1 MCRAE
6 RIIFAF
12 AALGEA
18 RKPPACAQGA
28 NAVAATRQDLVRIA
42 LVANIP
48 DQTVIWRVED
58 IMDRGRQFDDAQASA
73 QMAAGYR
80 NCRYGFSAQFIREL
94 AKLRRGK
101 FAKVRGHFN
110 RVE

>member
-1 MCRAE
+1 
-6 RIIFAF
+6 
-12 AALGEA
+12 
-18 RKPPACAQGA
+18 
-28 NAVAATRQDLVRIA
+28 
-42 LVANIP
+42 
-48 DQTVIWRVED
+48 
-58 IMDRGRQFDDAQASA
+58 MDRGRQFDDTQASA

-101 FAKVRGHFN
+101 IAKVRGHFN

>member
-6 RIIFAF
+6 RIIFTF

-18 RKPPACAQGA
+18 RKPPACTHGA
-28 NAVAATRQDLVRIA
+28 NAIAATGQDLVRLA
-42 LVANIP
+42 LVANVP
-48 DQTVIWRVED
+48 DQTVIGRVEN
-58 IMDRGRQFDDAQASA
+58 IMDRGREFDDAQASA

-101 FAKVRGHFN
+101 IAKVRGHFN